1 MLIILTLVSKINLIV
16 VKIGEMETSYIII
29 TIVVMI
35 IVIIIMTV
43 VLKVWPLTKR
53 WQY

>member
-1 MLIILTLVSKINLIV
+1 MLITLTLVSKINLIV

-35 IVIIIMTV
+35 IVIMTV
-43 VLKVWPLTKR
+43 VLKVWPLTKWR
-53 WQY
+53 QY